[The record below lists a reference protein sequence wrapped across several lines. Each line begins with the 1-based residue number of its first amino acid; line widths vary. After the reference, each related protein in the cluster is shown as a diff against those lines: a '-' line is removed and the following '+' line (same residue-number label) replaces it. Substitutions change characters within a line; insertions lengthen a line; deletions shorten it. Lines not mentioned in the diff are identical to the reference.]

1 MALLYRPTTDWSVS
15 ICIGTFGG
23 QEWPLR
29 AADAAVGAIAQNA
42 AEVVHVHGATLAD
55 ARNRAAE
62 EATGEWIVNLD
73 ADGDSLAPGYVDAMA
88 GADGNLRAPVL
99 ELHYPDDRVVRPD
112 LTGRDMNRM
121 NACPIGTAIRRT
133 LLLDCGG
140 FWEEPAWE
148 DYSLFRRAW
157 LLGATITHVPG
168 AVYRAT
174 VRPGSRNNSVKEPG
188 ALLKSI
194 HTSHA
199 MWLEEREQRG
209 A

>member
-88 GADGNLRAPVL
+88 GAYGDLRAPVL
-99 ELHYPDDRVVRPD
+99 ELHYPDRVVRPD
-112 LTGRDMNRM
+112 LTGRDIERTNP
-121 NACPIGTAIRRT
+121 CCIGTAIRRAM
-133 LLLDCGG
+133 LLDCGG
-140 FWEEPAWE
+140 FPDFPAWE
-148 DYSLFRRAW
+148 DWALFLRAARR
-157 LLGATITHVPG
+157 GATITHVPG
-168 AVYRAT
+168 AVYQAT
-174 VRPGSRNNSVKEPG
+174 VRPGSRNQSVPD
-188 ALLKSI
+188 AAHLYAAI
-194 HTSHA
+194 RA
-199 MWLEEREQRG
+199 W